1 MGENIREAWR
11 GMKKDLK
18 DSFRHIKENLVA
30 PVAGL
35 FGVQEGA
42 NQRKGMVEDFMNDFA
57 NDEDISNLSA
67 IVMAQ
72 NSRVDIVDISHASS
86 KAKSGASRRIEK
98 GRPVGNGDVSFLRK
112 IAMPLL
118 TRCVPCAASPHAL
131 PSRPSMPSSP
141 CQNSRNPKRTSQT
154 LRA

>member
-86 KAKSGASRRIEK
+86 KAKSGASRRVEK

-118 TRCVPCAASPHAL
+118 TRCVPSVHMHMHCPQGRRCPPRHCAT
-131 PSRPSMPSSP
+131 
-141 CQNSRNPKRTSQT
+141 PKP
-154 LRA
+154 

>member
-42 NQRKGMVEDFMNDFA
+42 VGVGKRDSGQAGIVSGMH
-57 NDEDISNLSA
+57 I
-67 IVMAQ
+67 
-72 NSRVDIVDISHASS
+72 HASLPPL
-86 KAKSGASRRIEK
+86 
-98 GRPVGNGDVSFLRK
+98 PVSSIPPCLPPSLPPSLPVLGNTVLGNTVLTLTTVLGNTVFVIPPPLPPFVPPFTVSMIL
-112 IAMPLL
+112 
-118 TRCVPCAASPHAL
+118 
-131 PSRPSMPSSP
+131 SMS
-141 CQNSRNPKRTSQT
+141 NIG
-154 LRA
+154 